1 MTSAEKMTGEHIR
14 AELIAIGDELLIGQT
29 INTNAAWLGEQLN
42 AIGIR
47 VNRTVVISDD
57 KNEIVAALNEA
68 SARSHIIIMT
78 GGLGPTKDDI
88 TKHTLCGYFNS
99 ELVINDEALK
109 RITDFFERRGL
120 PMLEVNRQQAA
131 VPAACT
137 VIHNYK
143 GTACGMWF
151 ERGDRVFISMPGV
164 PYEMKGMM
172 EEEVFGKLAAFYNR
186 PVIRHRTIL
195 TTGVG
200 ESFLANQLAEW
211 EKMLEEKKIALA
223 YLPSPGMVKLR
234 MSSYGEEGRDV
245 ESDFKQCEAELHRW
259 VGEHIYGYDKDT
271 LQEIV
276 GVQLRALDGTL
287 AVAESCTGG
296 TLARMLT
303 SVPGASDY
311 LIGGVIAYN
320 NDIKT
325 DLLSV
330 DNELIKR
337 HNVVSSQVAEAMAMG
352 ARRRFKSD
360 WAIATTGVA
369 GPGGGTETHPVG
381 LIYVAVAGPDSCKSL
396 ELRLGKRR
404 ESNMDMASFA
414 GLNLLRK
421 EILGQKAD
429 L

>member
-1 MTSAEKMTGEHIR
+1 MLPQQITAEI
-14 AELIAIGDELLIGQT
+14 IAIGDELLIGQT

-42 AIGIR
+42 AIGIKVHR
-47 VNRTVVISDD
+47 SLVISDNRD
-57 KNEIVAALNEA
+57 EITAALNEA
-68 SARSHIIIMT
+68 SSRSNIIIMT

-88 TKHTLCGYFNS
+88 TKHTLCTYFNT
-99 ELVINDEALK
+99 ELAIDEAALQ
-109 RITDFFERRGL
+109 RITEFFERRGL

-131 VPAACT
+131 LPESCT
-137 VIHNYK
+137 VIHNYR

-172 EEEVFGKLAAFYNR
+172 EDEVFGKLASFYKR
-186 PVIRHRTIL
+186 PIIRHRTIL

-200 ESFLANQLAEW
+200 ESFLANLLIGW
-211 EKMLEEKKIALA
+211 EHMLEERKIALA

-245 ESDFKQCEAELHRW
+245 ENDFRLCEEELHRL

-276 GVQLRALDGTL
+276 GTMLRKQGATL

-296 TLARMLT
+296 TLSRLIT
-303 SVPGASDY
+303 SVPGSSDY
-311 LIGGVIAYN
+311 FKGGVVAYTN
-320 NDIKT
+320 AAKSEIIH
-325 DLLSV
+325 V
-330 DNELIKR
+330 DPMVIEEHK
-337 HNVVSSQVAEAMAMG
+337 VVSHEVARAMAMG
-352 ARRRFKSD
+352 ARQRFGAD
-360 WAIATTGVA
+360 WAISTTGIA
-369 GPGGGTETHPVG
+369 GPGGGTEEQPVG
-381 LIYVAVAGPDSCKSL
+381 LIYVAVAGPTDCKSV

-404 ESNMDMASFA
+404 DNNMDMASFA

-421 EILGQKAD
+421 EILIQKAD
-429 L
+429 I

>member
-1 MTSAEKMTGEHIR
+1 MEQGSITAEI
-14 AELIAIGDELLIGQT
+14 IAIGDELLIGQT

-42 AIGIR
+42 AIGIK
-47 VNRTVVISDD
+47 VHRTLVISD
-57 KNEIVAALNEA
+57 NRAEILASLNES
-68 SARSHIIIMT
+68 SARSNIIIMT

-88 TKHTLCGYFNS
+88 TKHTLCEYFDT
-99 ELVINDEALK
+99 ELIINEDALR

-120 PMLEVNRQQAA
+120 PMLEVNQQQAA
-131 VPAACT
+131 VPASCT
-137 VIHNYK
+137 VIHNFK

-172 EEEVFGKLAAFYNR
+172 EEEVFGKLSSFYHR

-200 ESFLANQLAEW
+200 ESFLANQLSEW
-211 EKMLEEKKIALA
+211 ETMLEERKIALA

-234 MSSYGEEGRDV
+234 MSSYSEKGRDV
-245 ESDFKQCEAELHRW
+245 EADFQWCEDELHRL

-271 LQEIV
+271 LQEII
-276 GVQLRALDGTL
+276 GTLLRAKRQSLS
-287 AVAESCTGG
+287 VAESCTGG
-296 TLARMLT
+296 TLARMIT

-311 LIGGVIAYN
+311 MKGGVIAYS
-320 NDIKT
+320 NDVKT
-325 DLLSV
+325 ELLSV
-330 DNELIKR
+330 DADLIRQK
-337 HNVVSSQVAEAMAMG
+337 NVVSREVAEAMATG
-352 ARRRFKSD
+352 ARNRFGTD
-360 WAIATTGVA
+360 WAISTTGLA
-369 GPGGGTETHPVG
+369 GPEGGTDTHPVG
-381 LIYVAVAGPDSCKSL
+381 LIYVAVAGPNGSKSI

-404 ESNMDMASFA
+404 QSNMDMASSA

-421 EILGQKAD
+421 EILGQKSD